1 MSNKVL
7 SLSGSKQALV
17 VSFFPPNWGEVDRF
31 SHFSSTTYK
40 FDERTGNALKGIA
53 SHFHKALILE
63 ELAESIAP
71 DLKKDREELNA
82 KGHTGN
88 KNGARL
94 SAVIETIFAELYS
107 SVDCT
112 RQVVAEIY
120 KGLQGV
126 TSKSTRRFFQNAA
139 DGILDP
145 KLPALVREAFEK
157 ADWYV
162 ELRKLRDA
170 IAHSDVGS
178 CHLDEGVGKISYF
191 NAALKDGDKFLR
203 IEDIFEKIRSFQK
216 AVNEFEGKIFRELNK
231 TLKDDETFQICGFFG
246 YRVYSRFV
254 RPSEAVDFHSGRC
267 DAFNWFEKDNNPHCP
282 FTHQCGA
289 YKKAKEILPA

>member
-1 MSNKVL
+1 MPNQVL
-7 SLSGSKQALV
+7 SLSGKQACV
-17 VSFFPPNWGEVDRF
+17 VTFSPPNWGEVDRF
-31 SHFSSTTYK
+31 SHFGSTTYR
-40 FDERTGNALKGIA
+40 FDERTRNALQGIA
-53 SHFHKALILE
+53 GHFHKALILE

-71 DLKKDREELNA
+71 SLKQDREELNA

-94 SAVIETIFAELYS
+94 SAVIETVCSELYS

-120 KGLQGV
+120 KGFQGV

-139 DGILDP
+139 DGTLDP
-145 KLPALVREAFEK
+145 KLPPLIKEAFED

-170 IAHSDVGS
+170 VTHSDVGS
-178 CHLDEGVGKISYF
+178 CRLDEGSGKISYF
-191 NAALKDGDKFLR
+191 NAALKDGDKYLR
-203 IEDIFEKIRSFQK
+203 MEDIFEKIRSFQNG
-216 AVNEFEGKIFRELNK
+216 VNKFEGKVFRGLNK
-231 TLKDDETFQICGFFG
+231 TLKNDETFQVCGFFG
-246 YRVYSRFV
+246 GRVYSRFV

-267 DAFNWFEKDNNPHCP
+267 DALNWFEKDNNPRCP
-282 FTHQCGA
+282 FADQCGA
-289 YKKAKEILPA
+289 YNRAKEILPA

>member
-1 MSNKVL
+1 MSNQVL
-7 SLSGSKQALV
+7 SLSGKQALV
-17 VSFFPPNWGEVDRF
+17 VVFFPPKWGQVDRF
-31 SHFSSTTYK
+31 SHFCSTTYK
-40 FDERTGNALKGIA
+40 FDERTGNILKGIVG
-53 SHFHKALILE
+53 HFHKALLLE

-94 SAVIETIFAELYS
+94 AAVIETICSELYS

-120 KGLQGV
+120 KGFQGV

-145 KLPALVREAFEK
+145 KLPPLIREAFEK

-170 IAHSDVGS
+170 VIHSDVGS
-178 CHLDEGVGKISYF
+178 CHLDEGSGKISYF
-191 NAALKDGDKFLR
+191 NAALRDGDKYLR
-203 IEDIFEKIRSFQK
+203 IEDIFEKISLFQK
-216 AVNEFEGKIFRELNK
+216 GVNEFEGKIFHVLNK

-246 YRVYSRFV
+246 GRVYSRFV
-254 RPSEAVDFHSGRC
+254 RPSEAIDFNSGRC
-267 DAFNWFEKDNNPHCP
+267 DAFNWFEKDGNPRCP
-282 FTHQCGA
+282 FTDQCGA
-289 YKKAKEILPA
+289 YKKAKELLTT